1 MSATAMIAV
10 RGLRKRFGQHE
21 VLRGVDLTVA
31 PREVVVLIGA
41 SGSGKTTLLRC
52 LNFLAE
58 YEQGEVHIDGAL
70 AWYRDEACRR
80 KRPIGEIAAM
90 RASVG
95 MVFQSF
101 HLFPHRTVLDN
112 IAMAPIHVKGLPRA
126 EADAEAMA
134 LLERVGLADK
144 ARALP
149 ATLSGG
155 QQQRVAIA
163 RALAMKPKVMLFD
176 EVTSALDPELVGEVL
191 GVMRQLAE
199 EGMTMVVVTHE
210 MHFALDVADRVILMD
225 QGVVVEEGAPRD
237 VLLNPQTER
246 ARDFLRRFTD
256 IVVLGEQAEEAR
268 RRADRGGGR

>member
-1 MSATAMIAV
+1 MITV
-10 RGLRKRFGQHE
+10 RGLHKRYGQLE

-58 YEQGEVHIDGAL
+58 YEQGQVYLDGTL
-70 AWYRDEACRR
+70 AWYQDEACRR
-80 KRPIGEIAAM
+80 RRPIAEIAAM
-90 RASVG
+90 RTSVG

-112 IAMAPIHVKGLPRA
+112 VTMAPIHVKRVPRREA
-126 EADAEAMA
+126 EREAMA
-134 LLERVGLADK
+134 LLERVGLAEK
-144 ARALP
+144 AKALP

-191 GVMRQLAE
+191 AVMRQLAE

-210 MHFALDVADRVILMD
+210 MQFALDVADRVVFMD
-225 QGVVVEEGAPRD
+225 HGLVVEQGPPRD
-237 VLLNPQTER
+237 VLRAPQTDR
-246 ARDFLRRFTD
+246 ARDFLRRFTG
-256 IVVLGEQAEEAR
+256 LGR
-268 RRADRGGGR
+268 

>member
-1 MSATAMIAV
+1 MSATSMITV
-10 RGLRKRFGQHE
+10 QGLHKRFGQHE

-52 LNFLAE
+52 VNFLAE
-58 YEQGEVHIDGAL
+58 YEQGQVYVDGAL
-70 AWYRDEACRR
+70 AWYQDEACRR
-80 KRPIGEIAAM
+80 KRPIAEIAAM

-112 IAMAPIHVKGLPRA
+112 VAMAPIHVKGVTRDEA
-126 EADAEAMA
+126 EAHAMA
-134 LLERVGLADK
+134 LLDRVGLAEK

-191 GVMRQLAE
+191 AVMRQLAE

-210 MHFALDVADRVILMD
+210 MHFALDVADRVVFMD
-225 QGVVVEEGAPRD
+225 QGVVVESGAPRE
-237 VLLNPQTER
+237 VLLTPKSDR

-256 IVVLGEQAEEAR
+256 IVLLAEQTEAAR
-268 RRADRGGGR
+268 RAADRGSGR